1 MFEKMKTQIE
11 LKRLGIVLVLM
22 QLVLFSC
29 NEKKVTTQQA
39 REYGKQLP
47 FPIPPSK
54 SEANQ
59 TLAESKLA
67 PWPNEKHLSEDA
79 PNVLIVLI
87 DDVGFGIS
95 ETFGGEVHTPTLSKL
110 AEEGIMYNRF
120 HTTSICSPT
129 RAALLT
135 GRNHTRVG
143 NGTIAERAINFD
155 GYTGIIPKTS
165 ATMAEVLKNYGYNTA
180 AFGKWHNSPAT
191 QTTTMGPK
199 NYWPNGY
206 GFEYFYGFLAGE
218 TSQYEPRLFEN
229 YNPIEPPHSED
240 YHLSEDMK
248 DKALEW
254 LGQHKSFA
262 PDKPFFMYW
271 APGAVHGPHHVFKEW
286 ADKYKGKFD
295 FGWDEYRDRVFQ
307 RQLELGII
315 PENTI
320 LTERDSTMVSWE
332 SIPESEK
339 EFQIRLMEVFA
350 GFVEHVDA
358 QVGGLLEGMEGLGY
372 KDNTIVIYIFGDNG
386 SSAEGQNGSISELL
400 AQNQVPNTIQQ
411 QIEALEKVGGLDA
424 LGTSRTDN
432 MYHAG
437 WAWAGSTP
445 FKSTKLVAAHFGGTR
460 NPMVISWPDKI
471 KPDGEMRAQFLHV
484 NDIAPTIYDLLDI
497 PHPEVVNGF
506 DQDPIDGISFAATFT
521 NSEAEIN
528 KKTQFFDNN
537 GSRGVYHE
545 GWFASTFG
553 PLYPWLNAQKD
564 LADWNS
570 DEDVWQLYNLDNDF
584 SQAVDLSAENPEKL
598 EELKQLF
605 LTEAKE
611 NKDFPIGG
619 GIWLR
624 LHPEDLNKPPYTSW
638 EFNRATRRMPEF
650 TAPGLGTISNKV
662 LAEIEIDENANGVL
676 YALGG
681 AGGGLSLYMENG
693 YLIYEY
699 NLFIIEQYEARSKQ
713 KLPKGKH
720 TIEITTEL
728 KENKPGS
735 AADVTLIVNGD
746 IVAKTTVART
756 VPLAFTASE
765 TFDVGIDLGSPASLN
780 YYEKAPFEFS
790 GDIKQ
795 INVELVKD

>member
-1 MFEKMKTQIE
+1 
-11 LKRLGIVLVLM
+11 
-22 QLVLFSC
+22 
-29 NEKKVTTQQA
+29 
-39 REYGKQLP
+39 
-47 FPIPPSK
+47 
-54 SEANQ
+54 
-59 TLAESKLA
+59 
-67 PWPNEKHLSEDA
+67 
-79 PNVLIVLI
+79 
-87 DDVGFGIS
+87 
-95 ETFGGEVHTPTLSKL
+95 
-110 AEEGIMYNRF
+110 
-120 HTTSICSPT
+120 
-129 RAALLT
+129 
-135 GRNHTRVG
+135 
-143 NGTIAERAINFD
+143 
-155 GYTGIIPKTS
+155 
-165 ATMAEVLKNYGYNTA
+165 MAEVLKNYGYNTA

-506 DQDPIDGISFAATFT
+506 DQDPIDGIELCSYFY
-521 NSEAEIN
+521 
-528 KKTQFFDNN
+528 KLR
-537 GSRGVYHE
+537 SR
-545 GWFASTFG
+545 
-553 PLYPWLNAQKD
+553 N
-564 LADWNS
+564 
-570 DEDVWQLYNLDNDF
+570 
-584 SQAVDLSAENPEKL
+584 
-598 EELKQLF
+598 
-605 LTEAKE
+605 
-611 NKDFPIGG
+611 
-619 GIWLR
+619 
-624 LHPEDLNKPPYTSW
+624 
-638 EFNRATRRMPEF
+638 
-650 TAPGLGTISNKV
+650 
-662 LAEIEIDENANGVL
+662 
-676 YALGG
+676 
-681 AGGGLSLYMENG
+681 
-693 YLIYEY
+693 
-699 NLFIIEQYEARSKQ
+699 
-713 KLPKGKH
+713 
-720 TIEITTEL
+720 
-728 KENKPGS
+728 
-735 AADVTLIVNGD
+735 
-746 IVAKTTVART
+746 
-756 VPLAFTASE
+756 
-765 TFDVGIDLGSPASLN
+765 
-780 YYEKAPFEFS
+780 
-790 GDIKQ
+790 
-795 INVELVKD
+795 